1 MSKKII
7 AGIVITL
14 LLMTQ
19 LVPLGIAATG
29 TDLEAVLED
38 LNGLKTNH
46 PEEVSAILG
55 NLWEYAA
62 LEIGDNEPVTAANV
76 YNEIKASFNSPH
88 LAWAD
93 IVNEGAP
100 VSGNDKIEQASLMYI
115 IEKVLSKKEIIKDL
129 YDSFKSQFQPILEN
143 DGLKGVV
150 RELLDLEADANDAE
164 VYVAIVQRT
173 GKVVTMDNGKFI
185 RNGNAARDIIL
196 NIHITED
203 MAKAVLGDNWQGS
216 INATIDR
223 YALTLNDYIDE
234 FGVADA
240 DVIFALNIYGL
251 YQAPSTGGGDGPG
264 GGGNGTPAPAPTAT
278 PSTTPSAEQ
287 ELVNKLEQGIN
298 DIINETDPAKALDKA
313 VSLISGAVNAMHE
326 LANNGESI
334 QKAIQTLEKAANA
347 ALAKVNTATV
357 TATVAAGKSTAVIDT
372 AAADALV
379 AKLDKIIETATKLNA
394 ELAKASTDAKIEAV
408 LNIKVNTGNNAV
420 TASSA
425 QLPKTLLTTAA
436 SKGIDRIAID
446 TGIATISIA
455 PDAIAA
461 GDETTVTLSAAKVD
475 KTTLT
480 AAEQAAVGDNQVYE
494 FTALA
499 GTTSVTSFSKPV
511 EITVPYTLKSGE
523 TGDNITVF
531 FINAQGQ
538 LENVVGSYDQ
548 ATGTV
553 TFSTSHFSRYI
564 VKENKVTFS
573 DLGKHE
579 WARLN
584 VESMAAKGII
594 TGVPGGKFAPADTL
608 TRAEFAAMIVR
619 LYKLEDAAA
628 TNTFSDVKSTD
639 WFYKA
644 VLTASKAGIVNGLP
658 DGRFDPNGKVT
669 REQMAAMVARALVS
683 VKAKDLTADAGKY
696 TAKFGDKGTISS
708 FAVSESNLVAKYG
721 IMSGKPGNKFDP
733 KGNATRVE
741 AAVVMY
747 RLFNVK

>member
-62 LEIGDNEPVTAANV
+62 LEIGDNEPVTAVNV
-76 YNEIKASFNSPH
+76 YEGIRGSFTSPS
-88 LAWAD
+88 LAWTD

-100 VSGNDKIEQASLMYI
+100 ASGNDKIEQASLMYI

-129 YDSFKSQFQPILEN
+129 YDSFKSQFQPILAN

-150 RELLDLEADANDAE
+150 RDLLDLDADATDAE
-164 VYVAIVQRT
+164 VYIAIVQRA
-173 GKVVTMDNGKFI
+173 GKVVTMDNGKFV
-185 RNGNAARDIIL
+185 RNGNAASDIIVG
-196 NIHITED
+196 IGITED
-203 MAKAVLGDNWQGS
+203 IAKAVLGDNWQGS

-251 YQAPSTGGGDGPG
+251 YQAPSTGGGG
-264 GGGNGTPAPAPTAT
+264 GGGGGGPVGTPAPTGT
-278 PSTTPSAEQ
+278 PNTEQ
-287 ELVNKLEQGIN
+287 ELVNKLVDGIKAI
-298 DIINETDPAKALDKA
+298 DNEPDPGKALDLA
-313 VSLISGAVNAMHE
+313 VGLISGAVDAMHK

-334 QKAIQTLEKAANA
+334 QKAIQALEKVANA

-379 AKLDKIIETATKLNA
+379 AKLDKIIETAAKLNT

-408 LNIKVNTGNNAV
+408 LKIKVNTGNNAV
-420 TASSA
+420 TVSSV
-425 QLPKTLLTTAA
+425 QLPKTLLSTAA

-480 AAEQAAVGDNQVYE
+480 AEEQAAVGDNQVYE

-499 GTTSVTSFSKPV
+499 GTTAVTSFSKPL
-511 EITVPYTLKSGE
+511 EITVPYTLKPGE
-523 TGDNITVF
+523 TGDKITVF
-531 FINAQGQ
+531 FVNAQGV
-538 LENVVGSYDQ
+538 LENVIGAYDPE
-548 ATGTV
+548 TGTV

-708 FAVSESNLVAKYG
+708 FAVNESNLVAKYG
-721 IMSGKPGNKFDP
+721 IMSGKPGDKFDP